1 MAPSEEN
8 QKVRKSNFQFFTSLL
23 VTEKEWARVRKPV
36 ISAFILFHGM
46 LNFCYMFNHHP
57 YTQALNYF
65 FHNYYF
71 FLGLDQDFGVFA
83 PVPRNSNPHLV
94 AVVRF
99 KDGTTRI
106 WNSPRMERLGFLEKI
121 PKERYRKFFDDN
133 CVWEK
138 TPMAWPDIARYV
150 ARVSLV
156 EKSNPPETVSLI
168 RFSSRIPPPPMPD
181 DLPPP
186 QGQDR
191 QKQEKPKWEANPP
204 HYESKLL
211 ITLKIHPQ
219 DLEGV
224 K

>member
-1 MAPSEEN
+1 
-8 QKVRKSNFQFFTSLL
+8 
-23 VTEKEWARVRKPV
+23 
-36 ISAFILFHGM
+36 
-46 LNFCYMFNHHP
+46 
-57 YTQALNYF
+57 
-65 FHNYYF
+65 
-71 FLGLDQDFGVFA
+71 
-83 PVPRNSNPHLV
+83 
-94 AVVRF
+94 
-99 KDGTTRI
+99 
-106 WNSPRMERLGFLEKI
+106 MERLGFLEKI

-133 CVWEK
+133 CVWDKVPE
-138 TPMAWPDIARYV
+138 TWPDIARYV
-150 ARVSLV
+150 ARASMV

-168 RFSSRIPPPPMPD
+168 RFSSKIPPPPMPD

-191 QKQEKPKWEANPP
+191 KKQEKTKWEANPP

>member
-1 MAPSEEN
+1 
-8 QKVRKSNFQFFTSLL
+8 
-23 VTEKEWARVRKPV
+23 
-36 ISAFILFHGM
+36 M

-94 AVVRF
+94 AIVRY

-133 CVWEK
+133 CVWDKVPE
-138 TPMAWPDIARYV
+138 TWPDIARGNVQTAPV
-150 ARVSLV
+150 ATGL
-156 EKSNPPETVSLI
+156 PEVKAFLHDEVT
-168 RFSSRIPPPPMPD
+168 R
-181 DLPPP
+181 
-186 QGQDR
+186 
-191 QKQEKPKWEANPP
+191 
-204 HYESKLL
+204 
-211 ITLKIHPQ
+211 
-219 DLEGV
+219 LEV
-224 K
+224 TK